1 MGKTPFK
8 MNYKNS
14 SFPFKSS
21 PAKTGDHSTPD
32 PVDGHQHLTD
42 KQKLAAA
49 NRRKDESISR
59 IMSKHNVS
67 KKTATKT
74 YNERSGHRTK
84 VIKET

>member
-1 MGKTPFK
+1 MSGPFK

-42 KQKLAAA
+42 EQKLTAA
-49 NRRKDESISR
+49 NRRKKDSINR
-59 IMSKHNVS
+59 IMSKYNVS
-67 KKTATKT
+67 KKQATKT
-74 YNERSGHRTK
+74 WNERSGHRTTI
-84 VIKET
+84 IKET

>member
-21 PAKTGDHSTPD
+21 PAKDHETDASGN
-32 PVDGHQHLTD
+32 VKKHELTD

-49 NRRKDESISR
+49 NRRRDESIKK

-67 KKTATKT
+67 EKTATKT